1 MIHLYLA
8 FTKQCAYTIKKKPL
22 FSLLNLKVTVS
33 TILSDFLD
41 RIFSPKLEQMWVKI
55 HLKQPKSG
63 FHEIFR
69 GKCVSKQFVSG
80 LL

>member
-1 MIHLYLA
+1 
-8 FTKQCAYTIKKKPL
+8 
-22 FSLLNLKVTVS
+22 VTVS
-33 TILSDFLD
+33 TILSDFLN

-55 HLKQPKSG
+55 HIKQPKTPKSG
-63 FHEIFR
+63 FHELFP